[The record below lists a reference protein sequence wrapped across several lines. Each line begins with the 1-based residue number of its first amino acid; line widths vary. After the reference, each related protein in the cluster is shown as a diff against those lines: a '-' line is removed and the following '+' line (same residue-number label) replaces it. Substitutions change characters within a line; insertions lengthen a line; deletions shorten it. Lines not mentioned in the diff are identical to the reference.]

1 MFHLSFFDETSLI
14 TRKKFKLIRVSR
26 LTRSLTFTISRNFD
40 FSSSIIIN
48 SASYFSSNAA
58 YTIIHSSQ

>member
-26 LTRSLTFTISRNFD
+26 LTRSLNLNLLISIPIKV
-40 FSSSIIIN
+40 SIYIRL
-48 SASYFSSNAA
+48 SEQLAD
-58 YTIIHSSQ
+58 T